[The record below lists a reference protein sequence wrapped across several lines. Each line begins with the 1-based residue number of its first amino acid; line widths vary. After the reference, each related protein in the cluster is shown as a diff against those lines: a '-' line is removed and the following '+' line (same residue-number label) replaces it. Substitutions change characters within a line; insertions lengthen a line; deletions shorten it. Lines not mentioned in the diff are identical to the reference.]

1 MRGQYCPKFVFFAAM
16 MLILCAFSP
25 VWAASPPPDFAC
37 GPDFN
42 PFGAIPPHD
51 DSAGSVTA
59 ASLVRLLPPSGVEG
73 LTTGDGTV
81 WRLADIAFPPDIVA
95 QAADQMGRDFG
106 RYQMLEP
113 VSSMPDFAGRQ
124 TAYVRDG
131 DGQSWQADL
140 LRAGLAM
147 VLPDSDH
154 DISTLI
160 AAEQDAIGAGRGL
173 WAQPGYFYQAA
184 TMTGAATGRFAVIDG
199 IVISVEHR
207 EWRSYLNFGRNW
219 QRDFT
224 IAIDRDLR
232 DILEMRGID
241 MASWAGKHVR
251 VRGTIE
257 ARGGPFIGLSDLS
270 WLCLRGD

>member
-1 MRGQYCPKFVFFAAM
+1 MS
-16 MLILCAFSP
+16 AFSP
-25 VWAASPPPDFAC
+25 VWAASSPPDFAC

-42 PFGAIPPHD
+42 PPLATPPHP
-51 DSAGSVTA
+51 DSAGSVT

-73 LTTGDGTV
+73 LATGDGTV

-95 QAADQMGRDFG
+95 QAADQMARDFG

-113 VSSMPDFAGRQ
+113 VSSAPDFAGRQ
-124 TAYVRDG
+124 TAYLRDG

-147 VLPDSDH
+147 VIPDSDH
-154 DISTLI
+154 DVTALI
-160 AAEQDAIGAGRGL
+160 QAEQDAILAGRGL
-173 WAQPGYFYQAA
+173 WAQPGYFYQAT
-184 TMTGAATGRFAVIDG
+184 TMTREATGRFAVIDG
-199 IVISVEHR
+199 MVISVEHR

-232 DILEMRGID
+232 DILVARGID
-241 MASWAGKHVR
+241 MATWAGKHVR

-257 ARGGPFIGLSDLS
+257 ARGGPFIGVSDLS